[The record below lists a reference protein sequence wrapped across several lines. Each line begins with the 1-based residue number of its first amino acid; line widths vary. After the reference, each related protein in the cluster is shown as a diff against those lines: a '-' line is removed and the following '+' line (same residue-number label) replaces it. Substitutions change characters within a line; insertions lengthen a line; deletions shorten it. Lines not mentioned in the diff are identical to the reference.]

1 MHVLKR
7 IGLPRNVV
15 ALAMALAVLAAMLL
29 TGCADEPSSR
39 PPDEMDQGSFVNLIA
54 FIPLT
59 EASRGEVF
67 INDHARARGAHN
79 IEAPVVG
86 ASADELEEY
95 VLALNVA
102 GLAPGPWISGYNKYA
117 IGSVQMKEFVNITVA
132 QLEEARHL
140 GFGIGDVNQSI
151 MAGIPPYILEAA
163 TGRIDAK
170 ATDRALAACAECPD
184 AETRE
189 HRGVRFYGWG
199 ADEEVDISMSLHPP
213 AYDFLGRG
221 GRIAMLD
228 SLVLRTIDTP
238 GMRSLID
245 AYRDE
250 GDSLADAPDFALAAG
265 ILDALDVYSAL
276 LVGNV
281 EDLGFPGDLGA
292 GGADATDEYTLLGTG
307 VGNDEDGLYTILVF
321 VYESEDVARS
331 KVEVFQE
338 WLPEARS
345 VVGGRPWTE
354 FFPASEFWNDGR
366 ALVARLRTEHAHI
379 WNSMVFNRENLL
391 WPK

>member
-1 MHVLKR
+1 MYVLKKN
-7 IGLPRNVV
+7 GLPRTIASLVV
-15 ALAMALAVLAAMLL
+15 ALALL
-29 TGCADEPSSR
+29 FATLLMSCSDEPSSR
-39 PPDEMDQGSFVNLIA
+39 PPDEMDQGSFINLLA
-54 FIPLT
+54 LIPLT

-67 INDHARARGAHN
+67 INDYARARGARD
-79 IEAPVVG
+79 IEAPRVA
-86 ASADELEEY
+86 ASAEELEEY
-95 VLALNVA
+95 VLALNKT

-117 IGSVQMKEFVNITVA
+117 IGSVQMKGFVDTTVA

-184 AETRE
+184 AEIRE

-250 GDSLADAPDFALAAG
+250 GDSLANAPDFALAAG

-292 GGADATDEYTLLGTG
+292 GGADATYTLLGTG
-307 VGNDEDGLYTILVF
+307 VGNDEDGLYTVLVF